1 MNFKSKKNE
10 TKDNPTTLKG
20 GTTIPECIRCGTCC
34 KKGGPCFHIE
44 DRMLIEKGKIPATF
58 LYTIRK
64 GELARDNV
72 RGCLKPVDSDV
83 VKIKSKIDS
92 WACILFDAVKKTCTL
107 YDDRPL
113 ECRVLNCRDTRGLER
128 IYADDRLTR
137 ADLVSKVKGLWD
149 LINDH
154 QARCDYKNIQPLI
167 HNLAGSRRQNA
178 RRKLLEIIRYDA
190 EIRKLVV
197 ARGGLDPEMLDF
209 LFGRPLTNTLK
220 NCGIRIHQKGKKNQL
235 DGR

>member
-1 MNFKSKKNE
+1 MKK
-10 TKDNPTTLKG
+10 KDNPTHLKG
-20 GTTIPECIRCGTCC
+20 GTTISECIRCGTCC
-34 KKGGPCFHIE
+34 EKGGPCFHVE
-44 DRMLIEKGKIPATF
+44 DRMLIEKGKIPAKF

-64 GELARDNV
+64 GELAHDNV
-72 RGCLKPVDSDV
+72 KGCLKPVDSDV
-83 VKIKSKIDS
+83 VKIKSKKDS
-92 WACILFDAVKKTCTL
+92 WMCIFFDDVEKGCTI

-113 ECRVLNCRDTRGLER
+113 ECRVLNCRDTRELEQ
-128 IYADDRLTR
+128 IYADNRLTR

-149 LINDH
+149 LIKDH

-167 HNLAGSRRQNA
+167 NNLAGSKRHQA

-209 LFGRPLTNTLK
+209 LFGRPLTKTLK
-220 NCGIRIHQKGKKNQL
+220 NYGISIHQEGKKIQL